1 MMQEGMACWG
11 EDCGLLLQAVFL
23 CGAFAGR
30 VIAIYSIFNG
40 VNLVPSQMI

>member
-1 MMQEGMACWG
+1 MMQEGMACRSG
-11 EDCGLLLQAVFL
+11 DSGLLLQAVFL

-40 VNLVPSQMI
+40 VSLVPSQKV